1 MSALSLLLIIL
12 LAVLAW
18 QYSMRSRD
26 QAISTARNTC
36 KRQGL
41 QFLDGTAA
49 LQGIK
54 PVFSGT
60 HGPGLQ
66 RTYTFDYS
74 EDGIGRRTGCIIMHN
89 TAVTAV
95 LLDE

>member
-1 MSALSLLLIIL
+1 MTLLALLLIL
-12 LAVLAW
+12 LACVLLW
-18 QYSMRSRD
+18 QHSMGNREL
-26 QAISTARNTC
+26 AIRTARETC
-36 KRQGL
+36 QAKDL

-54 PVFSGT
+54 PVFT
-60 HGPGLQ
+60 RNLGPGLQ

-74 EDGIGRRTGCIIMHN
+74 EDGIGRRSGCIVMHN
-89 TAVTAV
+89 SRVTAV